1 MKKNNDVKGY
11 NIAIAGATG
20 AVGLKMIDVLEKRN
34 FPVKNLKLLASASSF
49 GKKLFYKGNEIII
62 ETLTRDSFKG
72 VDIALFSAGASV
84 SREFIPYAVN
94 SGCVAIDNSSA
105 YRNDENVPLVVPEIN
120 PEDVRLHKGIISNPN
135 CTTAIMLTVLSSVYR
150 YSKIRKIV
158 VASYQSV
165 SGAGQKGIH
174 ELEDQIKS
182 ISSGNKV
189 KISKFPHQI
198 AYNVIPHIDVF
209 TDNGYTKE
217 EMKMLYETRKILH
230 DEKISV
236 SATCV
241 RVPVKSVH
249 SMAVTFITEKN
260 IPVKKVM
267 ELISDSEGVTVMD
280 EPSKNTYPMPVN
292 AEGKFNCFAGR
303 IRKDLAFKNAV
314 SMWIS
319 GDQLLKGAALNAVQ
333 IAELLVK
340 YKILKRD
347 HG

>member
-1 MKKNNDVKGY
+1 MKKY
-11 NIAIAGATG
+11 NIAVAGATG
-20 AVGLKMIDVLEKRN
+20 AVGLKMLDVLEKRN
-34 FPVKNLKLLASASSF
+34 FPVKNIKLLASSHSE
-49 GKKLFYKGNEIII
+49 GKKLLFNGEEIIV
-62 ETLTRDSFKG
+62 ETLSENSFKG
-72 VDIALFSAGASV
+72 TDLALFSAGGSI
-84 SREFIPYAVN
+84 SREFIPFAVR

-105 YRNDENVPLVVPEIN
+105 YRNDDNVPLVIPEIN
-120 PEDVRLHKGIISNPN
+120 PEDVKLHNGIISNPN
-135 CTTAIMLTVLSSVYR
+135 CTTAIMLTVLNSIYR
-150 YSKIRKIV
+150 YSKIKKIIV
-158 VASYQSV
+158 SSYQSV
-165 SGAGQKGIH
+165 SGAGQKGIY
-174 ELEDQIKS
+174 ELEDQIRS
-182 ISSGNKV
+182 IEAGKKV
-189 KISKFPHQI
+189 KVSKFPHQI

-260 IPVKKVM
+260 VPVKKVM
-267 ELISDSEGVTVMD
+267 ELLSGSEGVTLTD
-280 EPSKNTYPMPVN
+280 DPSKNFYPMPVT
-292 AEGKFNCFAGR
+292 AEGQYNCFAGR
-303 IRKDLAFKNAV
+303 IRKDIAFRNAV

-340 YKILKRD
+340 YKLL
-347 HG
+347 